1 MTLLPYLFFICIS
14 LLAGVL
20 GSVFTLDQIPTWYAS
35 LSKPSWTPPNLLFGP
50 VWNVLYVMMGIA
62 AGLVWTLGTFGR
74 FFVIWFFLAHLVVNA
89 LWSVAFFGLHEL
101 LLSLWIIGL
110 LWVLIVLLIVLF
122 ARHSKL
128 AAWLLVP
135 YLLWVS
141 YATTLNAGILFLN

>member
-1 MTLLPYLFFICIS
+1 MTLFPYLFFICIS

-35 LSKPSWTPPNLLFGP
+35 LVKPSWTPPDFLFGP
-50 VWNVLYVMMGIA
+50 VWNALYVMMGIA
-62 AGLVWTLGTFGR
+62 AGRVWVRGTFGR
-74 FFVIWFFLAHLVVNA
+74 FFVMWFFLAHLVVNA

-110 LWVLIVLLIVLF
+110 LWVLIVLLIILF

-128 AAWLLVP
+128 AAWLMVP